1 MQNAGLGQKSPAW
14 CKRPA
19 SGRPGVALGGRQ
31 SVSEQNPTKT
41 NNKASITSAASQ
53 LPSRRDSR
61 LRGWPLSMRETWTP
75 PAPVSPRRGRTHPL
89 PLAVDP
95 GAHLFARCLPHSQI
109 LRSRR
114 SFRPY
119 QTNVVPIPGPP
130 EGPSQPRPSGD
141 SGRVYRGVLHQSL
154 LAATTLLALGATG
167 AAAACVYNPTIL
179 GVTLG
184 LVGWSSVT
192 AGTCS

>member
-1 MQNAGLGQKSPAW
+1 MQKAGLGQKSSAW

-41 NNKASITSAASQ
+41 KNKASIASAASQ

-75 PAPVSPRRGRTHPL
+75 PAPVSPRRGLTHPL

-95 GAHLFARCLPHSQI
+95 GAHLFACCLPDSQT

-114 SFRPY
+114 SFRAY

-130 EGPSQPRPSGD
+130 EGPASQDHLVIQGEFTGGFCTKAYSQQRTCLRLEQQAPLRPVFTAPRP
-141 SGRVYRGVLHQSL
+141 
-154 LAATTLLALGATG
+154 
-167 AAAACVYNPTIL
+167 
-179 GVTLG
+179 
-184 LVGWSSVT
+184 
-192 AGTCS
+192 